1 MSNYYGTYNQYLGA
15 QRCCNLKS
23 QGPIG
28 PVGPAGPASI
38 GPMGNTG
45 PSGVSYTGP
54 TGRGCKG
61 PTGPS
66 GGPVGD
72 TGPTGPTGPVQIN
85 TSVVSLNTILNF
97 DSTTG
102 TLTIPSQVDTITY
115 YSLSLNGFN
124 LNKLSINL
132 RAGSQS
138 IIFVNLNGGT
148 VNSSIISNIG
158 SNLNSNSNSN
168 TIRTNL
174 NNNTMYG
181 FSSSD
186 YKYAT
191 ITITTDGTLYYCNI
205 VGYY

>member
-15 QRCCNLKS
+15 QRCCTLKS

-45 PSGVSYTGP
+45 YTGYTGP
-54 TGRGCKG
+54 TGRGCRG

-66 GGPVGD
+66 GGP
-72 TGPTGPTGPVQIN
+72 TGVTGTTGPTGPVQIN
-85 TSVVSLNTILNF
+85 TLVIPLDQYFNT
-97 DSTTG
+97 G
-102 TLTIPSQVDTITY
+102 VLTFPSQTNALAY
-115 YSLSLNGFN
+115 YSLNLTGLTFQSLI
-124 LNKLSINL
+124 INNNSL
-132 RAGSQS
+132 PLGSQA

-148 VNSSIISNIG
+148 VNSSNISNIG
-158 SNLNSNSNSN
+158 SNLNSNSN

-174 NNNTMYG
+174 NNTPMYG
-181 FSSSD
+181 VSSSQG
-186 YKYAT
+186 YMYAT

>member
-15 QRCCNLKS
+15 QRCCTLKS

-28 PVGPAGPASI
+28 PVGPVGPASI

-45 PSGVSYTGP
+45 PSGASYTGP

-66 GGPVGD
+66 GGPTGV
-72 TGPTGPTGPVQIN
+72 TGPTGTTGPVQIN
-85 TSVVSLNTILNF
+85 TSVLSLNSRF
-97 DSTTG
+97 VSTSG
-102 TLTIPSQVDTITY
+102 TLTIPTQVDTIAY
-115 YSLSLNGFN
+115 YSFSLNGSNFN
-124 LNKLSINL
+124 NLIIQSIPL
-132 RAGSQS
+132 GGQA

-148 VNSSIISNIG
+148 VNSSIISNIA

-174 NNNTMYG
+174 DNNTTYG
-181 FSSSD
+181 VSSSD
-186 YKYAT
+186 YQYAT